1 MGIILRPV
9 EHVKLELCQKLV
21 VVAGWLGV
29 SSKAGML
36 RGLQVPWSDFV
47 GLTGGGAAN
56 ATRDKIYVLESCCRT
71 TTSVEVGPADRGS
84 QGLLTQFLTSTITG
98 G

>member
-1 MGIILRPV
+1 MKQPGSL
-9 EHVKLELCQKLV
+9 VKIRLYHKLV

-47 GLTGGGAAN
+47 VNTGGGAAN
-56 ATRDKIYVLESCCRT
+56 ATRDNLFS
-71 TTSVEVGPADRGS
+71 
-84 QGLLTQFLTSTITG
+84 L
-98 G
+98 